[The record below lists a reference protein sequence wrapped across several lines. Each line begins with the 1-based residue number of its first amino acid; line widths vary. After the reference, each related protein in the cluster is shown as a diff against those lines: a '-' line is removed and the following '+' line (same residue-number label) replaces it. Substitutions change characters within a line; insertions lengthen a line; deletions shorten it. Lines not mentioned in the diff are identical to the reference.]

1 MAKKT
6 ETQEVIEKIYEYTLE
21 EIMGDRFGRYSKYII
36 QDRAIPDVRDG
47 LKPVQR
53 RILYGMYRGH
63 HTYDKPYVKSARSV
77 GDIMGKYHP
86 HGDSSIYDAM
96 VRMSQWWKQ
105 STPYIDMHG
114 NNGSMD
120 GDSPAAMRYTE
131 ARLSKISNE
140 LLEDID
146 KETIVWAPNFDDSE
160 IEPTVLPAR
169 FPNLIV
175 NGATGISAG
184 YATNIPPHNLGEIID
199 ATIKRIDS
207 PNCYLDTIMEIVKG
221 PDFPTGGIVEG
232 ISGIRS
238 AYETGRGKI
247 IIKAKT
253 SFEEEKGKAILAIS
267 EIPFEV
273 NKALLV
279 RKIDEIRIDK
289 KIDGILEVR
298 DESDKDGLRIAVDI
312 KKDANRELILNY
324 LLKNTDLQVS
334 YNFNMIVI
342 DHRRPRQLGLLAIL
356 DSYIEFKKEVIIKRT
371 NYDLSMAKARLHIV
385 EGLIKCLSILDEVIR
400 VIRASKNKVDAKENL
415 VKEFDFTKEQ
425 AEAIVMLQLY
435 KLTNTD
441 VTELEKELASLTVT
455 VTGLE
460 EILAS
465 EDKLKIVM
473 KEELRRVKK
482 EYAVNRKTEIKDEIT
497 EIKIDTTVMI
507 PKEDVLV
514 MVTKDGYIKR
524 TSWRSYQASQEEAT
538 LKDNDYILGLYE
550 LNTLDT
556 LLLFTN
562 LGNYLYV
569 PVYTIYDMKW
579 KEMGKHISNLIKLEE
594 NEEVI
599 SVIPVTNF
607 NTNKDITI
615 ATKNGMIKRSL
626 MKDFQVSRYSK
637 PIQCMKLKDDD
648 KVIDAYVNYHDDI
661 FVATSGN
668 YGLWFDK
675 SEIPVVGIKASGVKA
690 IKLKDDV
697 VVSSFNFN
705 PDNQE
710 LFLLVTDKGTGKR
723 VKIQEFEKSA
733 RAHRGLLLLREVK
746 TNPYHTVK
754 VFITTSKEHIG
765 IKTPDINLLKASEFP
780 IMDRYSTGSTIS
792 KHAIYDSYKVA
803 ELLTK
808 DNLESNSTNGNNDT
822 NIDSSD
828 SSISISDSTNIES
841 SIQEISDASDITEKI
856 LMDTKEEVVKEE
868 KKEKP
873 KKETS
878 KVSLQEID
886 DRLMT
891 IDDFLGDF

>member
-569 PVYTIYDMKW
+569 PVHTIYDMKW

-599 SVIPVTNF
+599 SVIPVTDF

-648 KVIDAYVNYHDDI
+648 KVIDAYVNYYDDI

-792 KHAIYDSYKVA
+792 KHTIYDSYKVA

-808 DNLESNSTNGNNDT
+808 DNLESNSTNGNDDT

-841 SIQEISDASDITEKI
+841 SIQEISNASDITEKI